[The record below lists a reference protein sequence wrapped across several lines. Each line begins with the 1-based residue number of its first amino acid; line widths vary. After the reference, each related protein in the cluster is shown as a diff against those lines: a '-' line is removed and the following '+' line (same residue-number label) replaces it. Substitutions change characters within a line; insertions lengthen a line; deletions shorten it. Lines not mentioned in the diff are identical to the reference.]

1 MSGDVWCQ
9 FLIDHKIRFFI
20 RMRENMKVDILHK
33 GEVKAFW
40 LFHNLPLNTAYYY
53 PKIVQV
59 KGNWV
64 YLSGMKYLN
73 QKGNI
78 EYLIVASFDKTTQ
91 TLEFYKQ
98 LKIKKHGRLEK
109 SFFAYGLELFAQA
122 LLNAFQKII
131 HKFTLPFLSCI

>member
-1 MSGDVWCQ
+1 
-9 FLIDHKIRFFI
+9 
-20 RMRENMKVDILHK
+20 
-33 GEVKAFW
+33 
-40 LFHNLPLNTAYYY
+40 
-53 PKIVQV
+53 
-59 KGNWV
+59 
-64 YLSGMKYLN
+64 MKYLN